1 MTINLLLDSAL
12 PFKDPCQVLLVAGE
26 ASQQGY
32 SEMDALLSTL
42 WMLQQEA
49 ARQVVPRTEKR
60 IVPRRIIKTRTV
72 PRKTLLSSL
81 SHYDLDESEFDE
93 LLADMRLP
101 TQETEEYSDY
111 EDFEEEI
118 VIHDKKERMVS
129 PALAVMKTPAGTVKD
144 RSFYRI
150 TGELELRQK
159 NQEWYLGR

>member
-1 MTINLLLDSAL
+1 MDTLLPTLRAVAR
-12 PFKDPCQVLLVAGE
+12 KD
-26 ASQQGY
+26 
-32 SEMDALLSTL
+32 
-42 WMLQQEA
+42 
-49 ARQVVPRTEKR
+49 
-60 IVPRRIIKTRTV
+60 
-72 PRKTLLSSL
+72 LLSSL
-81 SHYDLDESEFDE
+81 SHYDFDESEFDE

-101 TQETEEYSDY
+101 THETEYF